1 MIGAMLTLDELARA
15 LGGTLHGDGDTKFAR
30 VNSDSR
36 SVGAGDLFV
45 ALVGEHFD
53 GNNFVEQAIRDGAA
67 AALVTRGR
75 QWPAGPSLIEVDDT
89 LDALGR
95 LGAYWRSR
103 FPLPVVGITGT
114 NGKTS
119 VKEMLAAVLRHQV
132 GDEGVLATAGNLNNQ
147 IGVPLMLSRIRNTHR
162 YAVLEMGMNH
172 FGEIHYLTN
181 LAKPQVALVNNA
193 GAGHLEFLGSVEGV
207 ARAKGEIYE
216 GLAEDGIVVFNADDD
231 YAGYWRG
238 LANGRRVLDFGLND
252 AAVRASKVEVGPLQS
267 GFVLHTPN
275 GEAPVTLRVPGL
287 HNVRNALAAAA
298 AATAL
303 GLSTA
308 DIAAGL
314 ATYGGTKGR
323 LQQKRAAN
331 GALVI
336 DDTYNAN
343 PNSMRAAIDVL
354 AAQQAPRILALGD
367 MGEVGAEV
375 ATAHHEVCAYAKAA
389 GIECLF
395 TTGEQMQQAVTA
407 FGANGRWFADHVSLA
422 AAVTNNMTATSTVL
436 VKGSRFMRMERVV
449 DALTSPAN
457 MAGAEK

>member
-1 MIGAMLTLDELARA
+1 MLTLDELARA
-15 LGGTLHGDGDTKFAR
+15 LDGTLVGDGHAKFAR

-53 GNNFVEQAIRDGAA
+53 GNNFAEMAIHHGAA

-75 QWPAGPSLIEVDDT
+75 QWPVGHNLVEVDDT
-89 LDALGR
+89 LVALGR

-103 FPLPVVGITGT
+103 FDLPVVGITGT

-132 GDEGVLATAGNLNNQ
+132 GEEGVLATAGNLNNQ
-147 IGVPLMLSRIRNTHR
+147 IGLPLMLSRIRSAHR

-172 FGEIHYLTN
+172 FGEIRYLTK

-193 GAGHLEFLGSVEGV
+193 GAGHLEFLGSIEGV

-216 GLAEDGIVVFNADDD
+216 GLAGDGIVVFNADDD
-231 YAGYWRG
+231 HAGYWRG
-238 LANGRRVLDFGLND
+238 LAQGRRVLDFGLND
-252 AAVRASKVEVGPLQS
+252 AAVRASKVEVGPLES
-267 GFVLHTPN
+267 RFTLHTPQ
-275 GEAPVTLRVPGL
+275 GEALVTLRVPGL

-303 GLSTA
+303 GLGVA

-354 AAQQAPRILALGD
+354 AAQRAPRILALGD
-367 MGEVGAEV
+367 MGEVGAEI
-375 ATAHHEVCAYAKAA
+375 ATAHHDVCAYARTA
-389 GIECLF
+389 GIEHLF
-395 TTGEQMQQAVTA
+395 TTGEQMQEAVVA
-407 FGANGRWFADHVSLA
+407 FGPNGLWFADHASLA
-422 AAVTNNMTATSTVL
+422 AAVTEKMTATSTVL

-449 DALTSPAN
+449 DALTNPAN
-457 MAGAEK
+457 VAGAEK